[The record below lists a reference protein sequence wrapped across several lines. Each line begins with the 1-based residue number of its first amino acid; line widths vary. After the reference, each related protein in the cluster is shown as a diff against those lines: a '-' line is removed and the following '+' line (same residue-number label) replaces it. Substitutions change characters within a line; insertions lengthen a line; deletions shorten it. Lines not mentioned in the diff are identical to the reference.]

1 MLVLCI
7 KLYIMVY
14 GYSILKTDNM
24 SENGHIVY
32 TQNSK
37 TVLHKYRRK
46 IKNVKNCKLT
56 KGSFKQANERLA

>member
-7 KLYIMVY
+7 KVYIMVY
-14 GYSILKTDNM
+14 GYSILKIDNM

-37 TVLHKYRRK
+37 TVLQKYRRK
-46 IKNVKNCKLT
+46 IIKC
-56 KGSFKQANERLA
+56 